1 MNTTK
6 QLFWQ
11 KHLNVWQ
18 ASGQSQ
24 VAYCKIHK
32 LKIATFTY
40 WRGKQKTPTSK
51 LIPVV
56 TRSLSQVSL
65 SLPGGVQLHLP
76 AAQLVELLPVVL
88 KAVRSVPSC

>member
-1 MNTTK
+1 MSTTK

-11 KHLNVWQ
+11 KHLNAWQ

-24 VAYCKIHK
+24 SDYCKTHK

-56 TRSLSQVSL
+56 TRTLGQVSL

-76 AAQLVELLPVVL
+76 AAQLIELLPMVL
-88 KAVRSVPSC
+88 KAVRSASSC